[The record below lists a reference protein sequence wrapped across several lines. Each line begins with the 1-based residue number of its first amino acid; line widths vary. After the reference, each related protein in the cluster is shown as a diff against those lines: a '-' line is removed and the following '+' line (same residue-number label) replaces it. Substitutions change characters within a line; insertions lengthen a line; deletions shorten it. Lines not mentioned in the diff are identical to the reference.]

1 MNSRGWRFPAA
12 AFSLK
17 THLAH
22 VPLRGGS
29 VSCHL
34 LGGASSLVHMASQP
48 PALRLAFGLVPAV
61 RVHDETALPIIESEF
76 LQSNNRGVVHLSLGW
91 PFAFIAK
98 TSAFGDGLND

>member
-1 MNSRGWRFPAA
+1 MNSRGWRFLAA
-12 AFSLK
+12 AFFLK
-17 THLAH
+17 THLVH

-29 VSCHL
+29 VPFIHQ
-34 LGGASSLVHMASQP
+34 AVPSSLVHMASQP
-48 PALRLAFGLVPAV
+48 PALRLAFWLVPAV

>member
-1 MNSRGWRFPAA
+1 
-12 AFSLK
+12 
-17 THLAH
+17 
-22 VPLRGGS
+22 
-29 VSCHL
+29 
-34 LGGASSLVHMASQP
+34 
-48 PALRLAFGLVPAV
+48 LVPAV